1 MPMKNNN
8 KETVETT
15 FNCPIDLRDRLEALI
30 NEHNEQYTA
39 DEIMEILL
47 TKALEKDMPL

>member
-1 MPMKNNN
+1 MKNDN

-15 FNCPIDLRDRLEALI
+15 FNCPIDLRDRLEALV
-30 NEHNEQYTA
+30 NEYIGQYTS

-47 TKALEKDMPL
+47 TKALEKDIPLS